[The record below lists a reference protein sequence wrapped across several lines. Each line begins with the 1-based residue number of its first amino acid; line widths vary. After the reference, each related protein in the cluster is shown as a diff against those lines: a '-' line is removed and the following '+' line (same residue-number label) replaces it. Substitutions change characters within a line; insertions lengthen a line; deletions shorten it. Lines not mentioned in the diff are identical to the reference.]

1 MVNLDDERGTAVVQ
15 PTDQYRLPK
24 RELRVERVG
33 SHELGQIKDAPERS
47 GRGGAHLVYMLG
59 QVESAVVHPPGVA
72 QPVGLSNG
80 PSPEPWL
87 DRREPLDSLSLI
99 HL

>member
-1 MVNLDDERGTAVVQ
+1 MVNLDDKRCPAVVQ
-15 PTDQYRLPK
+15 PTDLYCLPK
-24 RELRVERVG
+24 REFRVERVG
-33 SHELGQIKDAPERS
+33 SHELGQIKDTTEGS
-47 GRGGAHLVYMLG
+47 GRGGAYLVYVLG
-59 QVESAVVHPPGVA
+59 PLEFAVVHPPGVA